1 MAMQTVFL
9 TVIYFVIIPVAIQ
22 LSIAALLI
30 FFGKRKSRDLDN
42 SSLNFNELYVVDY
55 TCLPP
60 RQSCKA
66 RDGKE
71 ITYRHYPAGADTVL
85 ILLHGSGWHSQYLL
99 PLAKSISDDGL
110 AAVYTPDLRGHG
122 LTPERRGDVDYIDQL
137 EDDLADFLTHIQDRH
152 PNSKLILGGH
162 SSGGGLAIRFA
173 GSRYAEKIDAYLLLS
188 PFLKYNA
195 PTMRTNSGGW
205 AHVHTAR
212 IIGLSMFNMMGI
224 HRFDHLTA
232 IEFNMPASAQD
243 GTETLLYS
251 HRLNTAYAPRH
262 YKKDLAAIE
271 QPVLVAVGECDD
283 AFIAEQFESVM
294 SPYTSVKVEL
304 LPEVSHM
311 GIVVGPEVRL
321 VVKAWLQKFNSNT
334 F

>member
-1 MAMQTVFL
+1 MQTVFL
-9 TVIYFVIIPVAIQ
+9 TVIYFVVIPVVIQ

-30 FFGKRKSRDLDN
+30 MFGKRKPRNSDN
-42 SSLNFNELYVVDY
+42 NSLNFDELYTVDY

-71 ITYRHYPAGADTVL
+71 ITYRHYPASADTVL

-110 AAVYTPDLRGHG
+110 ASVYTLDLRGHG
-122 LTPERRGDVDYIDQL
+122 LTPERRGDVDYIEQL
-137 EDDLADFLTHIQDRH
+137 EDDLADFITQIQARH
-152 PNSKLILGGH
+152 PNAKLILGGH

-173 GSRYAEKIDAYLLLS
+173 GSHYADQIDAYLLLS

-195 PTMRTNSGGW
+195 PTMRSNSGGW

-212 IIGLSMFNMMGI
+212 IIGLSMLNMLGI

-232 IEFNMPASAQD
+232 IEFNMPASARD
-243 GTETLLYS
+243 GTETLSYS

-262 YKKDLAAIE
+262 YKKDLAAIK

-283 AFIAEQFESVM
+283 AFIAQQFESVM
-294 SPYTSVKVEL
+294 SPYTSVKVAL

-311 GIVVGPEVRL
+311 GIVVGSEIRL
-321 VVKAWLQKFNSNT
+321 VVKAWLQKLNSNT